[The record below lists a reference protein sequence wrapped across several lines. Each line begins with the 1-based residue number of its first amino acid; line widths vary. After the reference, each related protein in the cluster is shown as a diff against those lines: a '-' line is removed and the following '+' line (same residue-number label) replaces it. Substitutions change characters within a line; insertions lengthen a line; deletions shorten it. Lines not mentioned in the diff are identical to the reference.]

1 MKSVL
6 LQPTSQ
12 TITVDTDIQYIL
24 DIDKACE
31 AHIVFIL
38 AKEGVSAEILGLYN
52 LTQDMPI
59 NIIIETVHSVPN
71 TTCTTEVKGCLYD
84 NAVSSFEGRIIIKKE
99 AQQTASYLE
108 HNVLVLG
115 QNTKN
120 ESRPVLQID
129 ANDVKASHGAT
140 TGRIDPLQLF
150 YLQSRGMSPA
160 EAGKTIVAGFFNSIL
175 SRILDDKIREK
186 IQTNIKIEDINA

>member
-12 TITVDTDIQYIL
+12 TIIVDTDIQYVL
-24 DIDKACE
+24 DINKACE
-31 AHIVFIL
+31 AHIVFVL

-52 LTQDMPI
+52 LTQDIPI

-150 YLQSRGMSPA
+150 YLQSRGMSPD

-175 SRILDDKIREK
+175 SRILDDTIREK
-186 IQTNIKIEDINA
+186 IQTNIKIEKLL